1 MFTKVETVTML
12 SAFCSLGE
20 KNKTRT
26 DRFGHRTDM
35 LQRQQNIAPEQHV
48 LQKSAEWTQLRIW
61 MRPNSQTPI
70 QQLSISSK
78 MYL

>member
-48 LQKSAEWTQLRIW
+48 LQKSAE
-61 MRPNSQTPI
+61 
-70 QQLSISSK
+70 
-78 MYL
+78 